1 MNWRD
6 TFRKFVARKEQAA
19 REAVIPGFTT
29 RLDRS
34 CEFEFARVGNDWSV
48 ACFDGFF
55 YYSISRESYLP
66 SVNTVFVQSKDGNT
80 GAANP
85 AGLGGGKT
93 DSHLIYEGLS
103 RVAADAVLVG
113 ANTLRGSGI
122 VLSVWH
128 PEMINLRRTLGMRR
142 HPTQIVATESGR
154 LNMDSELVFNVPE
167 ILVVVLTTTGGSGV
181 LSQTAGRRPWVTV
194 IETGQHSD
202 LKQGLKILK
211 RDLGIN
217 TISAIGGRKLAS
229 ALIDEG
235 LVQDLYLTSSPKPG
249 GHPNTPYYEGK
260 RELSKKRVLRKE
272 GRKEESGV
280 IFEHFVYQSRASL
293 FC

>member
-1 MNWRD
+1 MTLYLKNWRE

-19 REAVIPGFTT
+19 KEAVIPGFTT

-34 CEFEFARVGNDWSV
+34 HEFELTKIGNDWSV

-55 YYSISRESYLP
+55 YGSVCKHSSLP

-85 AGLGGGKT
+85 TGLGGGKT
-93 DSHLIYEGLS
+93 DLHLIYEGLS

-128 PEMINLRRTLGMRR
+128 PEMINLRRSLGKPR
-142 HPTQIVATESGR
+142 HPAQIVATGSGR
-154 LNMDSELVFNVPE
+154 LNMDSELAFNVPE
-167 ILVVVLTTTGGSGV
+167 VNAFVLTTRIGSDI
-181 LSQTAGRRPWVTV
+181 LAQPAKRRPWITV
-194 IETGQHSD
+194 LETGQHLD
-202 LKQGLKILK
+202 LKKGLEILK
-211 RDLGIN
+211 SNFGID
-217 TISAIGGRKLAS
+217 TLSAIGGRTLTS

-235 LVQDLYLTSSPKPG
+235 LVQDLYLTTSAKAG
-249 GHPNTPYYEGK
+249 GQPNTPYYVGRK
-260 RELSKKRVLRKE
+260 ELSKRLVLRKE
-272 GRKEESGV
+272 GKEEESGV
-280 IFEHFVYQSRASL
+280 VFEHSVY
-293 FC
+293 